1 LADDLKIQDDQVVS
15 MDYILHVN
23 GEKIDESQA
32 GAPLEFIQGKGNI
45 IPGLER
51 ALYGMGVGESKS
63 VIVEPA
69 DGYGEVDKTLFA
81 HVPKSQFP
89 TNIPLETGVEL
100 QVHDKDGTTRIAYI
114 NSVEADSVRL
124 DFNHPLAGKELHF
137 DVTIAALRPATKIEL
152 TRRHVHES

>member
-1 LADDLKIQDDQVVS
+1 MSDDLKIQDDQVVS

-32 GAPLEFIQGKGNI
+32 GDPLEFIQGKGNI
-45 IPGLER
+45 IPGLEK

-63 VIVEPA
+63 VTVAPA
-69 DGYGEVDKTLFA
+69 EGYGEVDKKLFA

-89 TNIPLETGVEL
+89 ANIPLETGIEL
-100 QVHDKDGTTRIAYI
+100 QVHDRDGSTRIAHI
-114 NSVEADSVRL
+114 NSVETDSVRL

-137 DVTIAALRPATKIEL
+137 DVTIAALRPATEKEL
-152 TRRHVHES
+152 AHRHVHDS